1 MKILD
6 GGLAEWGVLNTPSTV
21 TLGVF
26 DGVHTGHRS
35 LIARAFEHP
44 GLRVVVTFDP
54 HPVEVLAPGTP
65 PRLITTLEERI
76 ALLEEVGTEVVAV
89 LDLGEIRHLSPE
101 TFVNDVLVD
110 RLSIRSLSIG
120 EDFHFGRDR
129 AGDVEFLRDC
139 GARRGFEVDVVDLL
153 QTGSSVVSSS
163 RIRDM
168 IESGSVGEATALL
181 GHRFTLTNTVI
192 PGDKRGRA
200 IGFPTAN
207 LEPPERK
214 VLPADGV
221 YAAFARVDGVAHL
234 AATNVGTRPTFG
246 GGQRLVEAFLLD
258 FDDDLYG
265 SPVTVEFVERLRPE
279 LDFDDVGELVDQMH
293 IDVENSREIL
303 ATVMG

>member
-1 MKILD
+1 
-6 GGLAEWGVLNTPSTV
+6 
-21 TLGVF
+21 
-26 DGVHTGHRS
+26 
-35 LIARAFEHP
+35 
-44 GLRVVVTFDP
+44 
-54 HPVEVLAPGTP
+54 
-65 PRLITTLEERI
+65 
-76 ALLEEVGTEVVAV
+76 
-89 LDLGEIRHLSPE
+89 
-101 TFVNDVLVD
+101 
-110 RLSIRSLSIG
+110 
-120 EDFHFGRDR
+120 
-129 AGDVEFLRDC
+129 
-139 GARRGFEVDVVDLL
+139 
-153 QTGSSVVSSS
+153 
-163 RIRDM
+163 
-168 IESGSVGEATALL
+168 
-181 GHRFTLTNTVI
+181 TLTNTVI